1 MAEDWI
7 GKRQWIPEWT
17 SFHDLLFHGQVD
29 ETSRRRKSLFSNTL
43 VLPAFDGLEA
53 AKIDDPKK
61 LDTINHTLILR
72 GRHLESADFV
82 EADLRKA
89 DLEDAQLQGASL
101 PHAQLQGASLYGAQ
115 LQGASLSN
123 TRLQGAFLRAA
134 KFQGAML
141 IGAELQG
148 ATLYEAKLQ
157 GASLPLANLQ
167 GASLMRADLQ
177 GAFLGEA
184 QLQGADFTGST
195 FAGTNMSGAAV
206 WRANF
211 DNASLTAIFEDDLKE
226 TTISRDEF
234 ADLQAMIMKEV
245 PEGEKRANALK
256 SIEKLNPDIFGPDA
270 SAREILEKRS
280 VGKTAYNWSLA
291 DQLKSLACSGDEDA
305 LYIVRGLVT
314 NGRIEATVGE
324 APGLVEAILNPKAAK
339 DCPVSAA
346 LTDADKAA
354 LNKLA
359 EEAQAPEGK
368 P

>member
-89 DLEDAQLQGASL
+89 DLEDAQLQGATLDRAQLQGASL

-134 KFQGAML
+134 KF
-141 IGAELQG
+141 
-148 ATLYEAKLQ
+148 
-157 GASLPLANLQ
+157 
-167 GASLMRADLQ
+167 
-177 GAFLGEA
+177 
-184 QLQGADFTGST
+184 QGADFTGST